1 MKIRKKIRNKK
12 HNLMDN
18 PAKFFFLAY
27 VITILI
33 GGAILSLPISSASGE
48 FTNPLDTTFT
58 AASAVCVTGLVTKV
72 TASYW
77 SIFGKFVIII
87 LIQLGGLGVVT
98 AAGALGLI
106 LNKKFSVK
114 DRLYIAEE
122 KNAATIHGMIKLI
135 RYVLATT
142 FIIEG
147 TGAVILAFKFVP
159 EYGFFKGI
167 AYSIFHAISAF
178 CNAGFDII
186 GSNSLAKYVSDSH
199 VSFTV
204 MGLIVLAGL
213 GFTVYKDILT
223 NRKFTKFRLH
233 TKIVLVMQACLIIV
247 PALIF
252 LIVEWTNPNT
262 LKDLDVGGKIT
273 ASLFQ
278 SVTPRTAGF
287 FTIDQAGIKK
297 ATLLITMFLMFI
309 GGAPAGTAG
318 GLKVTTFFALVSAT
332 RAGLRKQKDVTA
344 FRRRIPKDIIEKS
357 MTIFMVSII
366 WVGLA
371 TVILTLSD
379 GNNSLAN
386 LLYEVISAYGTV
398 GLTRGI
404 TETLSEIGKITIMF
418 TMVFGKIGPLTMVY
432 VFSNRSSSNA
442 YREAEEN
449 ILVG

>member
-1 MKIRKKIRNKK
+1 MKIKHKR

-33 GGAILSLPISSASGE
+33 GGALLSLPISSASGS

-122 KNAATIHGMIKLI
+122 KNAASIHGMIKLI
-135 RYVLATT
+135 KYVLATT

-147 TGAVILAFKFVP
+147 TGAIILAFKFIP
-159 EYGFFKGI
+159 EYGILRGVAF
-167 AYSIFHAISAF
+167 SIFHAISAF

-186 GSNSLAKYVSDSH
+186 GPNSLAKYVANPH
-199 VSFTV
+199 VSFTI

-223 NRKFTKFRLH
+223 NRKFDKFRLH
-233 TKIVLVMQACLIIV
+233 TKVVLVMQACLILI
-247 PALIF
+247 PAFIF
-252 LIVEWTNPNT
+252 LIVEWNNPNT
-262 LKDLDVGGKIT
+262 MGGLNFGGKVT

-287 FTIDQAGIKK
+287 FTINQAGIKK

-309 GGAPAGTAG
+309 GGGPAGTAG
-318 GLKVTTFFALVSAT
+318 GLKITTFFALVCAT
-332 RAGLRKQKDVTA
+332 RASLRKQKDVTA
-344 FRRRIPKDIIEKS
+344 FKRRIPKDIIDKS

-366 WVGLA
+366 WVGIA
-371 TVILTLSD
+371 TVILSLSD
-379 GNNSLAN
+379 GEHSIAN

-398 GLTRGI
+398 GLSRGI
-404 TETLSEIGKITIMF
+404 TPALSEMGKLTIMF
-418 TMVFGKIGPLTMVY
+418 TMVFGKIGPLTMIY
-432 VFSNRSSSNA
+432 VFSNRSSTNA

>member
-1 MKIRKKIRNKK
+1 MKLRHKR

-33 GGAILSLPISSASGE
+33 GGALLSLPISSASGS

-72 TASYW
+72 TATYW
-77 SIFGKFVIII
+77 SVFGKFVIII

-122 KNAATIHGMIKLI
+122 KNAATIHGMIKLVK
-135 RYVLATT
+135 YVLATT

-147 TGAVILAFKFVP
+147 VGAVILSFKFIP
-159 EYGFFKGI
+159 EYGVLKGI
-167 AYSIFHAISAF
+167 AFSMFHAISAF

-186 GSNSLAKYVSDSH
+186 GANSLAKYVASPY
-199 VSFTV
+199 VSFTI
-204 MGLIVLAGL
+204 MGLVVLAGL
-213 GFTVYKDILT
+213 GFSVYSDILK
-223 NRKFTKFRLH
+223 NRKFKKFRLH
-233 TKIVLVMQACLIIV
+233 TKIVLVMQASLILI
-247 PALIF
+247 PAILFI
-252 LIVEWTNPNT
+252 IVEWSNPSTIGN
-262 LKDLDVGGKIT
+262 LSFGGKVT

-287 FTIDQAGIKK
+287 FTIDQAAIKK

-344 FRRRIPKDIIEKS
+344 FKRRIPRDIIDKA

-366 WVGLA
+366 WVGIA
-371 TVILTLSD
+371 TVVLTLSD
-379 GNNSLAN
+379 GQNSIAN

-404 TETLSEIGKITIMF
+404 TPALSEIGKLTIMF

-432 VFSNRSSSNA
+432 VFSNRSSKNC

>member
-1 MKIRKKIRNKK
+1 
-12 HNLMDN
+12 MDN

-33 GGAILSLPISSASGE
+33 GGALLSLPISSASGS

-122 KNAATIHGMIKLI
+122 KNAASIHGMIKLI
-135 RYVLATT
+135 KYVLATT

-147 TGAVILAFKFVP
+147 TGAVILAFKFIP
-159 EYGFFKGI
+159 EYGFLRGVAF
-167 AYSIFHAISAF
+167 SIFHAISAF

-186 GSNSLAKYVSDSH
+186 GPNSLAKYVANPH
-199 VSFTV
+199 VSFTI

-223 NRKFTKFRLH
+223 NRKFDKFRLH
-233 TKIVLVMQACLIIV
+233 TKVVLVMQACLILI
-247 PALIF
+247 PAFIF
-252 LIVEWTNPNT
+252 LIVEWNNPNT
-262 LKDLDVGGKIT
+262 MGGLNFGGKVT
-273 ASLFQ
+273 ASFFQ

-309 GGAPAGTAG
+309 GGGPAGTAG
-318 GLKVTTFFALVSAT
+318 GLKITTFFAIVCAT
-332 RAGLRKQKDVTA
+332 RASLRKQKDVTA
-344 FRRRIPKDIIEKS
+344 FKRRIPKDIIDKS

-366 WVGLA
+366 WVGIA

-379 GNNSLAN
+379 GEHSIAN

-398 GLTRGI
+398 GLSRGI
-404 TETLSEIGKITIMF
+404 TPALSEIGKLTIMF
-418 TMVFGKIGPLTMVY
+418 TMVFGKIGPLTMIY
-432 VFSNRSSSNA
+432 VFSNRSSTNS

>member
-1 MKIRKKIRNKK
+1 MKIKHKR

-33 GGAILSLPISSASGE
+33 GGALLSLPISSASGS

-122 KNAATIHGMIKLI
+122 KNAASIHGMIKLI
-135 RYVLATT
+135 KYVLATT

-147 TGAVILAFKFVP
+147 TGAIILAFKFIP
-159 EYGFFKGI
+159 EYGILRGVAF
-167 AYSIFHAISAF
+167 SIFHAISAF

-186 GSNSLAKYVSDSH
+186 GPNSLAKYVANPH
-199 VSFTV
+199 VSFTI

-223 NRKFTKFRLH
+223 NRKFDKFRLH
-233 TKIVLVMQACLIIV
+233 TKVVLVMQACLILI
-247 PALIF
+247 PAFIF
-252 LIVEWTNPNT
+252 LIVEWNNPNT
-262 LKDLDVGGKIT
+262 MGGLNFGGKVT

-287 FTIDQAGIKK
+287 FTINQAGIKK

-309 GGAPAGTAG
+309 GGGPAGTAG
-318 GLKVTTFFALVSAT
+318 GLKITTFFALVCAT
-332 RAGLRKQKDVTA
+332 RASLRKQKDVTA
-344 FRRRIPKDIIEKS
+344 FKRRIPKDIIDKS

-366 WVGLA
+366 WVGIA
-371 TVILTLSD
+371 TVILSLSD
-379 GNNSLAN
+379 GEHSIAN

-398 GLTRGI
+398 GLSRGI
-404 TETLSEIGKITIMF
+404 TPALSEIGKLTIMF
-418 TMVFGKIGPLTMVY
+418 TMVFGKIGPLTMIY
-432 VFSNRSSSNA
+432 VFSNRSSTNA